1 MAYLEL
7 NRKKLQHNYR
17 FLDKL
22 FKKHDI
28 QWAIVAKLLCGDKTF
43 LKEVIALGATQ
54 ICDSRVSNLKAIK
67 SIKPDVETIYI
78 KPPARRAIP
87 SVVRYAD
94 ISFNTEIE
102 TIRHLS
108 LEAKKQGKKH
118 KVIIMI
124 EMGDLREG
132 VMWDQLLDF
141 YGEVF
146 EMPNIEVVG
155 IGTNLNC
162 LNGVLPNQDKLIQL
176 SLYEQ
181 LIEAKFN
188 KNIPYVSGGSSV
200 TIPLIFKKVMP
211 KGISHFRVG
220 ETLFFGNDIYDNRPI
235 PQMKSDIFRLFTEII
250 ELQEKP
256 LVPSGELGTNLEGE
270 TFEINEE
277 DYGKSTCRAILDL
290 GLLDIKHE
298 HMFPVDEAIE
308 FAGASSDM
316 IVVDLGS
323 NPKGYKVGDLIE
335 FRLDYLGVLTI
346 MNSFYID
353 KKVV

>member
-22 FKKHDI
+22 FKKHNI

-43 LKEVIALGATQ
+43 LKEVIALDAEQ

-87 SVVRYAD
+87 AVVKYAD

-108 LEAKKQGKKH
+108 LEAKKQGKNH
-118 KVIIMI
+118 KIIIMI

-141 YGEVF
+141 YEEVF

-200 TIPLIFKKVMP
+200 TIPLIFKKLMP
-211 KGISHFRVG
+211 VGISHFRVG
-220 ETLFFGNDIYDNRPI
+220 ETLFFGNDIYDNKPI

-250 ELQEKP
+250 ELQDKP
-256 LVPSGELGTNLEGE
+256 LIPSGELGTNLEGE
-270 TFEINEE
+270 TFEINED

-298 HMFPVDEAIE
+298 HMFPVDAAIE

-316 IVVDLGS
+316 IVVDLGT
-323 NPKGYKVGDLIE
+323 NPRGYKVGDLIE

>member
-7 NRKKLQHNYR
+7 DRKKLRHNFQ
-17 FLDKL
+17 FLENL
-22 FKKHDI
+22 FLKHNI
-28 QWAIVAKLLCGDKTF
+28 QWAVVAKLLCGDKTF
-43 LKEVIALGATQ
+43 LREVIDLGIEQ

-67 SIKPDVETIYI
+67 SINPTIETIYI
-78 KPPARRAIP
+78 KPPARRAIKGIIK
-87 SVVRYAD
+87 YAD
-94 ISFNTEIE
+94 ISFNTEID
-102 TIRHLS
+102 TIRRLS
-108 LEAKKQGKKH
+108 EEAQTQKKKH

-132 VMWDQLLDF
+132 VMWDQLIDF

-146 EMPNIEVVG
+146 EMPYIEVVG
-155 IGTNLNC
+155 IGSNLNC

-200 TIPLIFKKVMP
+200 TIPLIFKGLMP

-220 ETLFFGNDIYDNRPI
+220 ETLFFGNDIYDNKPI
-235 PQMKSDIFRLFTEII
+235 PEMEPDIFRLFTEII
-250 ELQEKP
+250 ELQDKP
-256 LVPSGELGTNLEGE
+256 IIPSGELGTNLEGE
-270 TFEINEE
+270 SFEVDEAN
-277 DYGKSTCRAILDL
+277 YGKSSCRAILDL

-298 HMFPVDEAIE
+298 HMFPVDKEIE

-316 IVVDLGS
+316 IVMDIGS
-323 NPKGYKVGDLIE
+323 NPKGYKVGDIVE
-335 FRLDYLGVLTI
+335 FKLDYLGVLTI
-346 MNSFYID
+346 MNSVYIE

>member
-22 FKKHDI
+22 FKKHNI

-43 LKEVIALGATQ
+43 LKEVIDLDAEQ

-87 SVVRYAD
+87 SVVKYAD

-108 LEAKKQGKKH
+108 VEAKKQGKTH
-118 KVIIMI
+118 KIIIMI

-200 TIPLIFKKVMP
+200 TIPLIFKKLMP
-211 KGISHFRVG
+211 VGISHFRVG
-220 ETLFFGNDIYDNRPI
+220 ETLFFGNDIYDNKPI

-250 ELQEKP
+250 ELQHKP

-298 HMFPVDEAIE
+298 HMFPVDAAIE

-323 NPKGYKVGDLIE
+323 NPRGYKVGDLIE

>member
-22 FKKHDI
+22 FKKHNI

-43 LKEVIALGATQ
+43 LKEVIDLDAEQ

-87 SVVRYAD
+87 SVVKYAD

-108 LEAKKQGKKH
+108 VEAKKQGKTH
-118 KVIIMI
+118 KIIIMI

-200 TIPLIFKKVMP
+200 TIPLIFKKLMP
-211 KGISHFRVG
+211 VGISHFRVG
-220 ETLFFGNDIYDNRPI
+220 ETLFFGNDIYDNKPI

-250 ELQEKP
+250 ELQHKP

-270 TFEINEE
+270 TFEINVE

-298 HMFPVDEAIE
+298 HMFPVDAAIE

-323 NPKGYKVGDLIE
+323 NPRGYKVGDLIE

>member
-7 NRKKLQHNYR
+7 DRKKLHHNYR

-43 LKEVIALGATQ
+43 LREVIDLGIGQ

-67 SIKPDVETIYI
+67 SINPEVETIYI
-78 KPPARRAIP
+78 KPPARRAIK
-87 SVVRYAD
+87 SVIRYAD
-94 ISFNTEIE
+94 ISFNTELE

-108 LEAKKQGKKH
+108 AEAKKQGKTH

-141 YGEVF
+141 YGEIF
-146 EMPNIEVVG
+146 ELPNIEVVG

-181 LIEAKFN
+181 LIEARFN

-200 TIPLIFKKVMP
+200 TIPLIFKKIMP
-211 KGISHFRVG
+211 VGISHFRVG

-235 PQMKSDIFRLFTEII
+235 PQMKSDIFRLFAEII

-256 LVPSGELGTNLEGE
+256 LVPSGELGTNLEGD

-277 DYGKSTCRAILDL
+277 DYGKTACRAILDL
-290 GLLDIKHE
+290 GLLDIKHD
-298 HMFPVDEAIE
+298 HMFPIDGKIE

-316 IVVDLGS
+316 IVVDLGN
-323 NPKGYKVGDLIE
+323 NPKNYKVGDLLE

-346 MNSFYID
+346 MNSMYID